1 MNDGSPKD
9 TSPFG
14 STGSTDSTGGHHGD
28 DPYLGATLKGRYRIE
43 RLLGRGGLGAVY
55 LAHDLQLHNKP
66 VVVKVV
72 RDNPNVGAEWVLKKF
87 REEIK
92 ALARI
97 DHPGVVGSLDAGE
110 MPDGKPY
117 IVMQYVE
124 GDSLRTVMR
133 SGALT
138 HERIARLVRQICQAL
153 TAAHEKGVVH
163 RDLKPENIMVQ
174 TIGPDEEYARLI
186 DFGIAT
192 VRDSDT
198 GELPGA
204 ITTVAGTV
212 LYMAP
217 EQLQGKPKPASD
229 IYAMGIVAYELL
241 TGTVPFRPSSPY
253 QLLDLQRS
261 HTFRRPSEVAPSVP
275 PAAEAVI
282 VKALSFAPVDRY
294 ATARAF
300 GDDLARAL
308 TADSAVT
315 AQSAGNPASTSGS
328 ADAATVNVL
337 AGSGGE
343 TRSAG
348 SNATNPVTAY
358 AGDSAMTVGGG
369 VTDTTDVVG
378 PAAGSPGGT
387 ASGPVADEKAPPV
400 RIVPA
405 IVGGVVV
412 LAIAA
417 GLFWYVSRFSGPWT
431 GPGTTNV
438 PATNNA
444 GPGTVAP
451 APTRELAYAITVQ
464 KVRDGHDYEAP
475 FKLAGEI
482 LFERDYKIRIEVT
495 AREQGYLY
503 ILNEGEN
510 GPDGLPSFNLLFPS
524 PTSNGGTASVSPNV
538 TIQIPSKGWFV
549 FDSAIG
555 TEKVWLIWSSAAVP
569 ELEAVK
575 YVANPQD
582 QGAIQ
587 KPEQLAAV
595 RAFITAVAANKA
607 SVERVDSPPTDRR
620 TVLRA
625 DGDVL
630 AHVVP
635 LAHN

>member
-1 MNDGSPKD
+1 MNDGPRKD

-14 STGSTDSTGGHHGD
+14 STGSQDSTGGHHAD
-28 DPYLGATLKGRYRIE
+28 DPYIGATLKGRYRIE

-55 LAHDLQLHNKP
+55 LAHDLQLHNKA
-66 VVVKVV
+66 VVVKVM
-72 RDNPNVGAEWVLKKF
+72 RDNPAVGSDWVIKKF

-124 GDSLRTVMR
+124 GESLRTVMR
-133 SGALT
+133 TGALT
-138 HERIARLVRQICQAL
+138 HERIARFIRQICQAL
-153 TAAHEKGVVH
+153 AAAHEKGVVH

-174 TIGPDEEYARLI
+174 TVGPDEEYARLI

-192 VRDSDT
+192 VRDADT

-241 TGTVPFRPSSPY
+241 TGTVPFHPASPY
-253 QLLDLQRS
+253 QLLDLQRN
-261 HTFRRPSEVAPSVP
+261 HAFRRPSEVAPSVP
-275 PAAEAVI
+275 PAAEAAI

-294 ATARAF
+294 ANARAF

-308 TADSAVT
+308 TVDPAMTSHAGGEAAAT
-315 AQSAGNPASTSGS
+315 AGS
-328 ADAATVNVL
+328 SDAATANVIDT
-337 AGSGGE
+337 GK
-343 TRSAG
+343 TQRAG
-348 SNATNPVTAY
+348 SNLTNPVTVFG
-358 AGDSAMTVGGG
+358 GDSSATVG
-369 VTDTTDVVG
+369 VMTNPTDVVG
-378 PAAGSPGGT
+378 
-387 ASGPVADEKAPPV
+387 APPPVTEANDSSV
-400 RIVPA
+400 RLLPSIL
-405 IVGGVVV
+405 GGLLV

-417 GLFWYVSRFSGPWT
+417 GLFWYISRFT
-431 GPGTTNV
+431 GPGTGPGPTNT

-444 GPGTVAP
+444 GPAP
-451 APTRELAYAITVQ
+451 TSTRELAYAIQVQ
-464 KVRDGHDYEAP
+464 KVRDGRDYEAP
-475 FKLAGEI
+475 FLLSGEI
-482 LFERDYKIRIEVT
+482 LFERDYKIRIQVT
-495 AREQGYLY
+495 GREQGYLY
-503 ILNEGEN
+503 VLNEGQV
-510 GPDGLPSFNLLFPS
+510 GADGLPSFNLLFPS
-524 PTSNGGTASVSPNV
+524 PTSNGGTASIAANSTV
-538 TIQIPSKGWFV
+538 QIPAVSWFV
-549 FDSAIG
+549 FDNAVG
-555 TEKVWLIWSSAAVP
+555 TEKVWLVWSTMAVP
-569 ELEAVK
+569 EFEAVK

-582 QGAIQ
+582 RGAIL

-595 RAFITAVAANKA
+595 RAFITAAAAGKA
-607 SVERVDSPPTDRR
+607 SVERVDNGPTDRR

-625 DGDVL
+625 EGDVL

>member
-14 STGSTDSTGGHHGD
+14 STGSTNSPGSHHD
-28 DPYLGATLKGRYRIE
+28 EDPYLGATLKGRYRIE

-55 LAHDLQLHNKP
+55 LAVDLQLHNKP
-66 VVVKVV
+66 VVVKVM
-72 RDNPNVGAEWVLKKF
+72 RDNPTVGAEWVLKKF

-124 GDSLRTVMR
+124 GESLRTVMR
-133 SGALT
+133 TGALT
-138 HERIARLVRQICQAL
+138 HERIARFVRQICQAL
-153 TAAHEKGVVH
+153 AAAHEKGVVH
-163 RDLKPENIMVQ
+163 RDLKPENIMIQ

-241 TGTVPFRPSSPY
+241 TGTVPFHPASPY
-253 QLLDLQRS
+253 QLLDLQRNHS
-261 HTFRRPSEVAPSVP
+261 FRRPAEIAPSIP
-275 PAAEAVI
+275 PAAESAI
-282 VKALSFAPVDRY
+282 IKALSFAPVDRY
-294 ATARAF
+294 SSARAF

-308 TADSAVT
+308 TADSAIT
-315 AQSAGNPASTSGS
+315 THASGESASTTPS
-328 ADAATVNVL
+328 DEAATVNVME
-337 AGSGGE
+337 GSGGE
-343 TRSAG
+343 TRRAG
-348 SNATNPVTAY
+348 SNATNPVTAFG
-358 AGDSAMTVGGG
+358 GDSAVTVGVGA
-369 VTDTTDVVG
+369 TNKTDVV
-378 PAAGSPGGT
+378 AVAGSGRVEE
-387 ASGPVADEKAPPV
+387 ANAPA
-400 RIVPA
+400 RIVPTILA
-405 IVGGVVV
+405 GVVV
-412 LAIAA
+412 LAVAA
-417 GLFWYVSRFSGPWT
+417 GLFWYIARFVGPSP
-431 GPGTTNV
+431 GPGPTNV
-438 PATNNA
+438 PATNNG
-444 GPGTVAP
+444 GPGTVTP
-451 APTRELAYAITVQ
+451 TPTRELAYAIEVQ
-464 KVRDGHDYEAP
+464 KVRDGRDYEAP
-475 FKLAGEI
+475 FTLSGEI
-482 LFERDYKIRIEVT
+482 LFERDYKIRIQVT

-510 GPDGLPSFNLLFPS
+510 GPDGLPTFNLLFPS
-524 PTSNGGTASVSPNV
+524 PTSNGGTASVSANAM
-538 TIQIPSKGWFV
+538 IQIPARSWIV
-549 FDSAIG
+549 FDNAVG
-555 TEKVWLIWSSAAVP
+555 TEKVWLVWSAAAVP

-582 QGAIQ
+582 RGAIL

-595 RAFITAVAANKA
+595 RAFITARAANKA
-607 SVERVDSPPTDRR
+607 SVERVDNGPTDRR

>member
-14 STGSTDSTGGHHGD
+14 STGSTDATGGQHGD
-28 DPYLGATLKGRYRIE
+28 DPYLGATLKSRYRIE

-66 VVVKVV
+66 VVVKVM
-72 RDNPNVGAEWVLKKF
+72 RDNPTVGSEWVLKKF

-124 GDSLRTVMR
+124 GESLRTVMR

-138 HERIARLVRQICQAL
+138 HERIARLIRQICQAL
-153 TAAHEKGVVH
+153 AAAHEKGVVH

-174 TIGPDEEYARLI
+174 TVGPDEEYARLI

-204 ITTVAGTV
+204 VTTVAGTV

-261 HTFRRPSEVAPSVP
+261 HTFRMPSEVAPSVP
-275 PAAEAVI
+275 PAAEAAI
-282 VKALSFAPVDRY
+282 VKALSFAPIDRY
-294 ATARAF
+294 SSARAF

-315 AQSAGNPASTSGS
+315 AQAAGNPSATAAS
-328 ADAATVNVL
+328 DEAATVNVM

-343 TRSAG
+343 TRHAG

-358 AGDSAMTVGGG
+358 ADDSALTAGVGQS
-369 VTDTTDVVG
+369 DTTDAVG
-378 PAAGSPGGT
+378 PATAATAGT
-387 ASGPVADEKAPPV
+387 APGPLVEDKSAA
-400 RIVPA
+400 IGIFPA
-405 IVGGVVV
+405 IVGGVFI
-412 LAIAA
+412 LAFAV
-417 GLFWYVSRFSGPWT
+417 GLFWYISRFAGPWS
-431 GPGTTNV
+431 GPGTSNM

-444 GPGTVAP
+444 GPGTVTP
-451 APTRELAYAITVQ
+451 TPTRELAYAITVQ
-464 KVRDGHDYEAP
+464 KVRDGREYEAP

-482 LFERDYKIRIEVT
+482 LFERDYKIRVEVT

-510 GPDGLPSFNLLFPS
+510 GPDGLPTFNLLFPS
-524 PTSNGGTASVSPNV
+524 PTSNGGTASVSPN
-538 TIQIPSKGWFV
+538 TMIQIPSKSWIV
-549 FDSAIG
+549 FDNAVG
-555 TEKVWLIWSSAAVP
+555 TEKVWLVWSTSAVP

-582 QGAIQ
+582 RGAIQ

-595 RAFITAVAANKA
+595 RAFITAAAANKA
-607 SVERVDSPPTDRR
+607 SVERVDNDPTDRR

-635 LAHN
+635 LTHN

>member
-14 STGSTDSTGGHHGD
+14 STGSTNSPGSHHDD

-55 LAHDLQLHNKP
+55 LAVDLQLHNKQ
-66 VVVKVV
+66 VVVKVM
-72 RDNPNVGAEWVLKKF
+72 RDNPTVGAEWVLKKF

-124 GDSLRTVMR
+124 GESLRTVMR
-133 SGALT
+133 TGALT
-138 HERIARLVRQICQAL
+138 HERIARFVRQICQAL
-153 TAAHEKGVVH
+153 AAAHEKGVVH
-163 RDLKPENIMVQ
+163 RDLKPENIMIQ

-241 TGTVPFRPSSPY
+241 TGTVPFHPASPY
-253 QLLDLQRS
+253 QLLDLQRNHS
-261 HTFRRPSEVAPSVP
+261 FRRPTEISPSIP
-275 PAAEAVI
+275 PAAEAAI
-282 VKALSFAPVDRY
+282 LKALSFAPIDRY
-294 ATARAF
+294 SSARAF
-300 GDDLARAL
+300 GDDIAKAL

-315 AQSAGNPASTSGS
+315 THAGGESASTAPS
-328 ADAATVNVL
+328 DEAATVNVL
-337 AGSGGE
+337 KGSGGE
-343 TRSAG
+343 TRRAG
-348 SNATNPVTAY
+348 SNATNPVTAFGGESAVT
-358 AGDSAMTVGGG
+358 AGVGS
-369 VTDTTDVVG
+369 TNRTDVV
-378 PAAGSPGGT
+378 AAAVSV
-387 ASGPVADEKAPPV
+387 PVEAPKAPTK
-400 RIVPA
+400 IVPTILA
-405 IVGGVVV
+405 GVVV
-412 LAIAA
+412 LAVAA
-417 GLFWYVSRFSGPWT
+417 GLFWYIAKFVGPT
-431 GPGTTNV
+431 PGPGPTNV
-438 PATNNA
+438 PATNNG
-444 GPGTVAP
+444 GPGTVTP
-451 APTRELAYAITVQ
+451 TPTRELAYAIEVQ
-464 KVRDGHDYEAP
+464 KVRDGRDYEAP
-475 FKLAGEI
+475 FTLSGEI
-482 LFERDYKIRIEVT
+482 LFERDYKIRIQVT

-510 GPDGLPSFNLLFPS
+510 GPDGLPTFNLLFPS
-524 PTSNGGTASVSPNV
+524 PTSNGGTASVSPNAL
-538 TIQIPSKGWFV
+538 IQIPARSWIV
-549 FDSAIG
+549 FDNAVG
-555 TEKVWLIWSSAAVP
+555 TEKVWLVWSVAAVP

-582 QGAIQ
+582 RGAIL

-595 RAFITAVAANKA
+595 RAFITAQAANKA
-607 SVERVDSPPTDRR
+607 SVERIDNNPTDRR

-630 AHVVP
+630 VHVVP

>member
-1 MNDGSPKD
+1 
-9 TSPFG
+9 
-14 STGSTDSTGGHHGD
+14 
-28 DPYLGATLKGRYRIE
+28 
-43 RLLGRGGLGAVY
+43 
-55 LAHDLQLHNKP
+55 
-66 VVVKVV
+66 
-72 RDNPNVGAEWVLKKF
+72 
-87 REEIK
+87 
-92 ALARI
+92 
-97 DHPGVVGSLDAGE
+97 
-110 MPDGKPY
+110 
-117 IVMQYVE
+117 
-124 GDSLRTVMR
+124 
-133 SGALT
+133 
-138 HERIARLVRQICQAL
+138 
-153 TAAHEKGVVH
+153 
-163 RDLKPENIMVQ
+163 
-174 TIGPDEEYARLI
+174 
-186 DFGIAT
+186 
-192 VRDSDT
+192 
-198 GELPGA
+198 
-204 ITTVAGTV
+204 
-212 LYMAP
+212 MAP

-261 HTFRRPSEVAPSVP
+261 HSFRMPSEVAPSVP
-275 PAAEAVI
+275 PAAEAAI

-294 ATARAF
+294 SSARAF

-315 AQSAGNPASTSGS
+315 AQAAGNPAATAAS
-328 ADAATVNVL
+328 DEAATVNVM

-343 TRSAG
+343 TRHAG

-358 AGDSAMTVGGG
+358 ADDSALTAGARQ
-369 VTDTTDVVG
+369 TDTTEAVG
-378 PAAGSPGGT
+378 PATAATAGT
-387 ASGPVADEKAPPV
+387 APGPVADDSSASIRP
-400 RIVPA
+400 VPA
-405 IVGGVVV
+405 IVGGVFI

-417 GLFWYVSRFSGPWT
+417 GLFWYVSRFAGPWS

-444 GPGTVAP
+444 GPGTVTP

-464 KVRDGHDYEAP
+464 KVRDGREYEAP

-482 LFERDYKIRIEVT
+482 LFERDYKIRVEVT

-510 GPDGLPSFNLLFPS
+510 GPDGLPTFNLLFPS
-524 PTSNGGTASVSPNV
+524 PTSNGGTAM
-538 TIQIPSKGWFV
+538 IQIPSKSWIV
-549 FDSAIG
+549 FDSAVG
-555 TEKVWLIWSSAAVP
+555 TEKVWLVWSTTAVP

-582 QGAIQ
+582 RGAIQ

-595 RAFITAVAANKA
+595 RAFITAAAANKA
-607 SVERVDSPPTDRR
+607 SVERVDNGPTDRR